1 MSKKHIVLF
10 AQGLTNRAG
19 IERMTVA
26 LADLLADKYKV
37 SIVLI
42 EPFSYATLPYELNSS
57 VHVESLNSS
66 FGGFNLKNI
75 RNLRKVVKRLGA
87 EVMITVATP
96 LVRISAPAL
105 MGLGVR
111 NIAWEHFN
119 LYAGSRV
126 GSVWKWMSTFLVE
139 RTVVLC
145 DHDAENF
152 RKKRAR
158 NITTIYNFSSIGED
172 NEPSECKEKVIL
184 AVGRHAHQKGFDM
197 LLKAWAKVDAEDWKL
212 RIVGDGSLY
221 EENVALAEELGISEK
236 VIFAG
241 STSDIVEEYRY
252 ASCFVLSSRYEGLV
266 MVLIEA
272 RMMGLTCVS
281 FDCPTGPREIIRD
294 GVDGFLVEPENIE
307 GLAQKISEVIK
318 MGNLKGMGKLART
331 DAIHRYG
338 TENAASEWITLI
350 ESCEISKTSLK

>member
-1 MSKKHIVLF
+1 MCEKRIVLF

-26 LADLLADKYKV
+26 LANLLADTYKV

-42 EPFSYATLPYELNSS
+42 EPFSYANLPYELKSS
-57 VHVESLNSS
+57 VYVESLNSS
-66 FGGFNLKNI
+66 FGGLNLKNI
-75 RNLRKVVKRLGA
+75 RNLRRVVKRLGA
-87 EVMITVATP
+87 DVMITVATP

-119 LYAGSRV
+119 LYAGSRI
-126 GSVWKWMSTFLVE
+126 GSVWKWVSTFLVE
-139 RTVVLC
+139 KTVVLC
-145 DHDAENF
+145 DHDAGNF
-152 RKKRAR
+152 RKNRAR
-158 NITTIYNFSSIGED
+158 NVTAIYNFSSIGEE
-172 NEPSECKEKVIL
+172 NEPSECREKVIL

-197 LLKAWAKVDAEDWKL
+197 LLKAWAKVDAGDWKL
-212 RIVGDGSLY
+212 RIVGDGALY
-221 EENVALAEELGISEK
+221 EENVSLAEELGISEK

-241 STSDIVEEYRY
+241 STSDIVEEYRK

-294 GVDGFLVEPENIE
+294 GVDGFLVEPEDIE
-307 GLAQKISEVIK
+307 GLAKQMSEVIR
-318 MGNLKGMGKLART
+318 MGNLKEMGQLART

-338 TENAASEWITLI
+338 TQKATSEWMTLI
-350 ESCEISKTSLK
+350 ESRKRSDTSLK